1 MSEYLAFNKSG
12 QWELHKATSFNDG
25 SDKEPKSDYA
35 TGNKPYKVFRGGA
48 LNGDLLADHGQK
60 GSLHDF
66 NGGARNKNGINWNN
80 AAKPHKENQ
89 SAFTARNPGVGD

>member
-1 MSEYLAFNKSG
+1 MGEYLSFNKSG
-12 QWELHKATSFNDG
+12 QWELRKATNHNDG
-25 SDKEPKSDYA
+25 SDKQPESDY
-35 TGNKPYKVFRGGA
+35 KPGSEEYKVYRGGA

-60 GSLHDF
+60 GSLKDF
-66 NGGARNKNGINWNN
+66 NGGKRTKDGIKWNN